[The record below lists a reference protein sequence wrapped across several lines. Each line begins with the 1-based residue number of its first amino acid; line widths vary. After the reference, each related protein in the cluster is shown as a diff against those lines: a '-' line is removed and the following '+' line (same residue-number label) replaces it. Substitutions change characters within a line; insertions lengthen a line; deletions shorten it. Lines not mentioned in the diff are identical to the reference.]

1 MTNILVTAIK
11 KLEENNSL
19 VIIDVSNN
27 KIVKRQIWTT
37 AGWN

>member
-27 KIVKRQIWTT
+27 KIVKRQI
-37 AGWN
+37 